1 MRITIN
7 YPNII
12 LNQAMKKTLD
22 RIDNEILAL
31 LRKNARIS
39 NKEVAAKVGLAA
51 STCLVRIRLLQSS
64 GVISGFHAEVN
75 PSSLGVA
82 LQAMIAVRLRRH
94 FTPDVDAFRKHALSL
109 PEVVQLYHVA
119 GPIDF
124 LIHVWTRDSGHLRDL
139 AMSAFTSREEVS
151 HIETELIF
159 EHIRSADVPS
169 FTDFDTE

>member
-1 MRITIN
+1 MN
-7 YPNII
+7 
-12 LNQAMKKTLD
+12 KTLD
-22 RIDNEILAL
+22 RIDYEILGM

-39 NKEVAAKVGLAA
+39 NKEIAEKVGLAA

-75 PSSLGVA
+75 PSSLGVG
-82 LQAMIAVRLRRH
+82 LQAMISVRLRRH
-94 FTPDVDAFRKHALSL
+94 FKPDVEAFREHALGL

-124 LIHVWTRDSGHLRDL
+124 LLHVWSRDSNHLRDL
-139 AMSAFTSREEVS
+139 AMTAFTSREEVA
-151 HIETELIF
+151 HIETELLF

-169 FTDFDTE
+169 FTDFDS